1 MKKFAL
7 ALLSLAL
14 AHIGIAQPLQ
24 SHDIWKLYKSSEG
37 VEVYTR
43 DIECEFYSNQY
54 KYTAIR
60 VINTTNLSKSITWEN
75 RAYFDN
81 KCVGCGSGEAQV
93 NIVLAPNQMIEGGCN
108 SDAPS
113 TFQILTYAS
122 NMPDLKA
129 YSHIELFGL
138 SVKNNQ

>member
-7 ALLSLAL
+7 ALLYLAL
-14 AHIGIAQPLQ
+14 AHIGMAQSPQ
-24 SHDIWKLYKSSEG
+24 SDVTWKLYYTSGG

-43 DIECEFYSNQY
+43 DIECVFYSNQY

-60 VINTTNLSKSITWEN
+60 VNNTTNLSKAIAWEN

-81 KCVGCGSGEAQV
+81 KCVGCGSNEAQV
-93 NIVLAPNQMIEGGCN
+93 NIVLAPSQIIEGGCN

-113 TFQILTYAS
+113 TFQILTYAW

-129 YSHIELFGL
+129 YSHVELFGL